1 MILTI
6 SYELLIK
13 IVIGICIL
21 AIIVISPQAYHE
33 FSTAYQYQDV
43 AAYLFYSENPFL
55 GKVHNAEKCEL
66 CKNNEKYLE
75 LYEKHLKILKEN
87 NITVINNFSNDYFN
101 MNIRVE

>member
-1 MILTI
+1 MTI

-55 GKVHNAEKCEL
+55 GKVHNAEKCKL
-66 CKNNEKYLE
+66 CQNKDKYPE
-75 LYEKHLKILKEN
+75 LYEKHKKVLNEN
-87 NITVINNFSNDYFN
+87 NISIINDFSETQFN
-101 MNIRVE
+101 MSIRIG